1 MNKRMNDYFRTTCTI
16 ADLSSSWKDVQGI
29 DLRMMLKK
37 KEISN
42 YYKLQKL
49 EYIYP
54 IQPLQAEFL
63 QDLKL

>member
-16 ADLSSSWKDVQGI
+16 ADLSSNWKDVQGI
-29 DLRMMLKK
+29 NLRMMLKK

-49 EYIYP
+49 EYVFILFNSY
-54 IQPLQAEFL
+54 
-63 QDLKL
+63 KLNFSEI